1 MHNSIDKVLKH
12 LMKLKGANQVSLSAA
27 TRVTQSTI
35 SRILKPNGPKGIK
48 SPSDTQVKPLADFF
62 GISTDQLRGR
72 EPLPEDLQPLSA
84 QPSVKQSMRPP
95 HPQFEELRPINLSR
109 SSAFLTSKSSSSASS
124 AIPPDLRDARQ
135 NVTQAVQPYRKDK
148 EYPLISWVAAGC
160 WEESCDNFNPGDAD
174 EWLRSDVNAG
184 PHGYWLEVRGPSM
197 LPTFAPGMRILV
209 KPENFD
215 LVSGKYYV
223 AKLLDTGETT
233 FKQYLRDSG
242 SGYLHP
248 LNQVFAV
255 IPITENV
262 SIIGMVVDAKLPA
275 SIF

>member
-1 MHNSIDKVLKH
+1 
-12 LMKLKGANQVSLSAA
+12 
-27 TRVTQSTI
+27 
-35 SRILKPNGPKGIK
+35 
-48 SPSDTQVKPLADFF
+48 
-62 GISTDQLRGR
+62 
-72 EPLPEDLQPLSA
+72 
-84 QPSVKQSMRPP
+84 
-95 HPQFEELRPINLSR
+95 
-109 SSAFLTSKSSSSASS
+109 
-124 AIPPDLRDARQ
+124 
-135 NVTQAVQPYRKDK
+135 
-148 EYPLISWVAAGC
+148 
-160 WEESCDNFNPGDAD
+160 
-174 EWLRSDVNAG
+174 
-184 PHGYWLEVRGPSM
+184 M

-262 SIIGMVVDAKLPA
+262 AIIGMVVDAKLPA
-275 SIF
+275 SLF